1 MENTIVAM
9 KPDRPGHKAATLA
22 APFAAGPALVV
33 AVVAWVLGGSAVG
46 VVAFVVVFAALA
58 GWVFWGADRLV
69 RSGLSSSGVAWREAD
84 ARVDA
89 RLYNTAEG
97 LATTIGVRC
106 PKLAVVE
113 CDGLNAMVS
122 GARRGRELVVVT
134 SGLLEGLDVVELEA
148 VLAEVLYRLRSG
160 EVAAETA
167 LVATFG
173 LGRSFLLGAGHDT
186 RLDAEAV
193 RITRYPPALTS
204 ALEKMELKGSA
215 VRGQT
220 ARSAHLWVADPLVGS
235 DASRW
240 RMPLSG
246 RRAALQ
252 EL

>member
-1 MENTIVAM
+1 MT
-9 KPDRPGHKAATLA
+9 PDRPDRKAAALVA
-22 APFAAGPALVV
+22 LFAAGPALIV
-33 AVVAWVLGGSAVG
+33 AVISGVLGGLAAGVAVF
-46 VVAFVVVFAALA
+46 AVVFAALA
-58 GWVFWGADRLV
+58 GWVFLGADRLV
-69 RSGLSSSGVAWREAD
+69 RSGLTRSGVAFRDAD
-84 ARVDA
+84 PRVDA
-89 RLYNTAEG
+89 RLYNMAEG

-134 SGLLEGLDVVELEA
+134 SGLLEGLEVVELEA
-148 VLAEVLYRLRSG
+148 VLAEVLYRLRCG
-160 EVAAETA
+160 EVAAETV

-173 LGRSFLLGAGHDT
+173 LGRSALFGPGRDT

-204 ALEKMELKGSA
+204 ALEKMESKGS
-215 VRGQT
+215 VVPGQT
-220 ARSAHLWVADPLVGS
+220 ARSAHLWVADPLAGG
-235 DASRW
+235 DPSRW
-240 RMPLSG
+240 RIPLSG